1 MKDKS
6 LTEVFYELA
15 EKWETMTE
23 IEKDHLAGD
32 ISGTRNI
39 ETRTFE
45 EKFGRLTAM
54 WRKMTDIEKIA
65 FSHKIV
71 EVRKIQYFKELM
83 QLISDIYNVKIYKM
97 LVAMLESWANMDEIE
112 KEYIT
117 SRLFK
122 DSSKDFR
129 AFVDMLYKAVEFV
142 ADMDSQVKKYT
153 KDIEVKDRNEYGKSD
168 MLGIPHNDYI
178 DHIKACREQ
187 IYKEIRELSGDN
199 IPAQLKALQER
210 LRDTCEAMKA
220 VLEV

>member
-1 MKDKS
+1 MKNKS
-6 LTEVFYELA
+6 
-15 EKWETMTE
+15 M
-23 IEKDHLAGD
+23 
-32 ISGTRNI
+32 
-39 ETRTFE
+39 E
-45 EKFGRLTAM
+45 EKVNELTAL
-54 WRKMTDIEKIA
+54 WRGMDDIEKA
-65 FSHKIV
+65 GFAYDIV
-71 EVRKIQYFKELM
+71 ELRKIQQFKEMMRLM
-83 QLISDIYNVKIYKM
+83 SNVSDVKVYKII
-97 LVAMLESWANMDEIE
+97 VAMLENWANMDEIE

-220 VLEV
+220 VLEG